1 MIGQL
6 QDLREKYSRQI
17 KFLGYDP
24 DTVHKIDEKT
34 DRVLIYITEDLIIT
48 LLK

>member
-1 MIGQL
+1 ML
-6 QDLREKYSRQI
+6 ANLVDLREKYSRQI

-24 DTVHKIDEKT
+24 DTVQKITEEA
-34 DRVLIYITEDLIIT
+34 DRVLIYITKDLIIT